1 MSIFNQLK
9 LVHKLLGICL
19 VAFLALGVV
28 TAVAYRSLRVSD
40 VSGRLVNAN
49 AVQRAQMDADMM
61 HDAIRADVAL
71 CSVTKD
77 PSEVRDGVKSIG
89 EHVDRMR
96 EDMGKVRQSP
106 EPEVQRATLDT
117 AAPLRT
123 YFEEA
128 ERYAQATTGKIGVQP
143 SPSFNEAFEAL
154 EDKMGKLGD
163 SIDVSTRRIAAE
175 AGSARSSA
183 TEVNLWVSGLCGVV
197 LLVLCLLLVSSIR
210 RPLGAM
216 ATVARAVAAGDIQ
229 QTLTAASAD
238 EIGDLV
244 RALGQMIDY
253 IRETATAAEALGR
266 GDLEVSVTPRSD
278 KDTLGKSF
286 VAMKQSLTRLVKDS
300 NVLIQ
305 GARAGDLA
313 RRADVAGLSGAFKEM
328 LEGQNALLAAVGAP
342 LAEAK
347 AVLARVEG
355 RDLTARM
362 SGDYAGDFAII
373 KGSLNSALE
382 TLEQALSEV
391 ASVADGVASAAQQ
404 ITTGS
409 TDLAET
415 VAAQLATIEK
425 ITGELGDTTK
435 MSKQNASNA
444 EGSRTH
450 AVDAM
455 TSAEKGSEGMRRLSV
470 AVESMKAAA
479 DETAK
484 IVRTIDEIAF
494 QTNLLSLNAAVEAAR
509 AGDAGRGF
517 AVVAEEVRTLAMRS
531 ADAARNTTQV
541 IERSLKKA
549 EEGVLLNRDASVAFD
564 AIFEQVKKI
573 SQAMADI
580 AESSQK
586 QHAGVARVTSSAGT
600 IRDGAQSG
608 AATAEETA
616 AAATELAAQ
625 AASMRE
631 MTATFR
637 LGGSRPNAPR
647 HGAGAGTGH
656 ATNGRTGSATR
667 NGHSNGNGHA
677 YSNGNGFAH
686 SALNELA

>member
-9 LVHKLLGICL
+9 LVHKLLGLCL
-19 VAFLALGVV
+19 VAFVALGVV

-71 CSVTKD
+71 SSVSKD
-77 PSEVRDGVKSIG
+77 PAEVAKGVKSLG

-96 EDMGKVRQSP
+96 DDMSRVKQSP
-106 EPEVQRATLDT
+106 EPEVERALSETGL
-117 AAPLRT
+117 PLRS
-123 YFEEA
+123 YLEEA
-128 ERYAQATTGKIGVQP
+128 ERYAQSTTGKVGVQP
-143 SPSFNEAFEAL
+143 PTSFNEAFEAL

-163 SIDVSTRRIAAE
+163 SIDTSTRRIADEAE
-175 AGSARSSA
+175 NARASA
-183 TEVNLWVSGLCGVV
+183 TQVNLWVSGVCGVA
-197 LLVLCLLLVSSIR
+197 LLVLCLMLVGSIR

-216 ATVARAVAAGDIQ
+216 AAAARAVAAGDIE
-229 QTLTAASAD
+229 QTLTAGSSD
-238 EIGDLV
+238 EIGDLS

-253 IRETATAAEALGR
+253 IRETATAAAALGR
-266 GDLEVSVTPRSD
+266 GDLEVEVTPRSE

-286 VAMKQSLTRLVKDS
+286 VAMKQSLARLVKDS

-313 RRADVAGLSGAFKEM
+313 RRADAAGLSGAFREM

-347 AVLARVEG
+347 SVLARVEG

-362 SGDYAGDFAII
+362 TGDYAGDFAII
-373 KGSLNSALE
+373 KGSLNSALQ
-382 TLEQALSEV
+382 TLEHALSEV
-391 ASVADGVASAAQQ
+391 ASVAEGVASAAQQ

-573 SQAMADI
+573 AQVMADI

-586 QHAGVARVTSSAGT
+586 QHAGVSRVTASAGT

-637 LGGSRPNAPR
+637 LGGSTPNAPR
-647 HGAGAGTGH
+647 QGAASANGYATGA
-656 ATNGRTGSATR
+656 RTRTIGR

-677 YSNGNGFAH
+677 YSNGNGYALTPHDDFA
-686 SALNELA
+686 